1 MFDLWLKTLSD
12 IKEPAILWRLFIPFA
27 AAIVMVS
34 LMGYGIFGFL
44 IFSDVVTQNP
54 LVMQFDEW
62 QTAAESTIGAI
73 PFVGGVLLW
82 IIGFLAAVVAGVLGV
97 LLGSY
102 LVLLFAMII
111 TGFMTDSLVKVVRDK
126 HYPGLDYV
134 GHGSTL
140 DMLWKL
146 LKFGLL
152 MLLLFLVTIP
162 MLFIPVVNIVWF
174 WLLGFLFFRYSV
186 ILDVGQVILPQAR
199 FEETKGMTNWAPT
212 NFLGSLFLLSNFP
225 LAGLF
230 MPVLG
235 VIGMAHYYFDDL
247 SKLPKEETIGS
258 GEAL

>member
-44 IFSDVVTQNP
+44 IFSDMVTQNP
-54 LVMQFDEW
+54 LVLQFNEW
-62 QTAAESTIGAI
+62 QTTAESTIGAI

-82 IIGFLAAVVAGVLGV
+82 VIGIAAAVVAGVLGII
-97 LLGSY
+97 LGSY

-134 GHGSTL
+134 GHGSTM

-199 FEETKGMTNWAPT
+199 FEQTKGMTNWTPT

-247 SKLPKEETIGS
+247 SHLPKEDLEEKI
-258 GEAL
+258 

>member
-27 AAIVMVS
+27 AAIVLVS

-44 IFSDVVTQNP
+44 IFSDMVTQNT
-54 LVMQFDEW
+54 LVMQFNEW
-62 QTAAESTIGAI
+62 QTTAESTIGAI
-73 PFVGGVLLW
+73 PFIGGVLLW
-82 IIGFLAAVVAGVLGV
+82 VIGIAAAVVAGILGII
-97 LLGSY
+97 LGSY

-134 GHGSTL
+134 GHGSTM

-152 MLLLFLVTIP
+152 LFLLFLITIP

-186 ILDVGQVILPQAR
+186 ILDVGQVILPKER
-199 FEETKGMTNWAPT
+199 FEQTKGMTNWAPT

-247 SKLPKEETIGS
+247 SHLPKKDFEEKI
-258 GEAL
+258 